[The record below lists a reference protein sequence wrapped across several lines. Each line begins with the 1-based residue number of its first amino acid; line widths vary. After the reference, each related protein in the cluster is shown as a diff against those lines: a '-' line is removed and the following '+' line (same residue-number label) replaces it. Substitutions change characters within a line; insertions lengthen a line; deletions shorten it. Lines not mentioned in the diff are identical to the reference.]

1 MRSGTGITSFT
12 SRSTMAWSST
22 WLTAL
27 SARRGLEEARGG
39 GEKAGSSFCTSS
51 IFAPK
56 TLGLI
61 SARPTMPP
69 AGSLLGA
76 LDFSGGA
83 FFFFAF
89 STFSSGFSRVSA
101 PPTVGAR
108 SEETAVSSIATS
120 AADAAGAAVA
130 ASAVAASAGAGAAAS
145 SSSGGAM
152 QCLASGLVRRLGVLA
167 STSPPDDPDARRRC
181 CCCLR
186 IWTDLKIDTKGVTP
200 MPAPTTI
207 TVLNSQTLCAGAP
220 KGPWSC
226 SSTVPGGRFAL
237 SMRATESSVR
247 VLSRWKVEVACRCD
261 RSKETSK
268 ETLIEEPVPLKELS
282 VKGKA
287 LQQTL
292 PLGITIFS
300 N

>member
-22 WLTAL
+22 WLAAL
-27 SARRGLEEARGG
+27 SARGGLEEARGG
-39 GEKAGSSFCTSS
+39 GEKAGSSLCTSS

-83 FFFFAF
+83 FFFFTF
-89 STFSSGFSRVSA
+89 SAFSSGFSRVSA
-101 PPTVGAR
+101 ASTLGAR
-108 SEETAVSSIATS
+108 SDATAASSIATS
-120 AADAAGAAVA
+120 AAEAVVAAVA
-130 ASAVAASAGAGAAAS
+130 ASAGSGAAALVS
-145 SSSGGAM
+145 GAASGGAM
-152 QCLASGLVRRLGVLA
+152 LCLVSGLVRRLGVLA
-167 STSPPDDPDARRRC
+167 STSPPDDPDTRRRC

-186 IWTDLKIDTKGVTP
+186 IWTDLRIDTKGVTP

-226 SSTVPGGRFAL
+226 SSTVPGGRFAR
-237 SMRATESSVR
+237 SMRATESSVL

-268 ETLIEEPVPLKELS
+268 ETLSEEPVPLKELS
-282 VKGKA
+282 VKGRA